1 MYAYY
6 LFIILAYDV
15 LASMRL
21 YAYPVHSLELVCILR
36 VCVVGLLRSSDNRY
50 MMDVY
55 TQIYNTI

>member
-1 MYAYY
+1 
-6 LFIILAYDV
+6 
-15 LASMRL
+15 MRL

-36 VCVVGLLRSSDNRY
+36 VCVVGLLRSSYNRY